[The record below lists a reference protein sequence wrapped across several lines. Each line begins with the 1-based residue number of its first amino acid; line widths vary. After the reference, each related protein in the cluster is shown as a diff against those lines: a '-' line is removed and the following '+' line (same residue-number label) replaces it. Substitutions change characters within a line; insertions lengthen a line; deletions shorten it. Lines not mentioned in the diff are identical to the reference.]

1 MKYIAVLNGKK
12 YEVEVEKVEEY
23 RPISRAQAANPAAY
37 AAPAAPAPISA
48 PVKPA
53 APAPS
58 GATNVTSPMPG
69 TILDMKVSVGDKVKA
84 GQILLILEAMK
95 MENEIVA
102 PIDATVASL
111 SVKKG
116 DTVDTDA
123 TLVVLK

>member
-1 MKYIAVLNGKK
+1 
-12 YEVEVEKVEEY
+12 
-23 RPISRAQAANPAAY
+23 
-37 AAPAAPAPISA
+37 
-48 PVKPA
+48 
-53 APAPS
+53 
-58 GATNVTSPMPG
+58 MPG